1 MIDCVL
7 TSRRNTSY
15 PAFRCTRYDQARGT
29 AKTAAH
35 RTKSA
40 SLSNKVALCI
50 IANWTETKKA
60 EKKYYIS
67 DRFKDSDTVWL
78 DGGLKGVPFWLKCLI
93 IFKQQ

>member
-1 MIDCVL
+1 MIDSVL
-7 TSRRNTSY
+7 TSWRNTSY

-29 AKTAAH
+29 AKMAAH

-67 DRFKDSDTVWL
+67 DRFKDNDTVWL
-78 DGGLKGVPFWLKCLI
+78 DGGLKGILFWLKGLI
-93 IFKQQ
+93 IFKRQ